1 MDKLA
6 YVNGH
11 VAIPYTDDTKVL
23 IGIYDLPSTRTSTV
37 KTIAF
42 GHAIEADYH
51 KPLPIDFA
59 LLLTKESG
67 AKYVFIIIYIF
78 SLIYTQIFN

>member
-23 IGIYDLPSTRTSTV
+23 IGIYDLPSNRTSTV

-42 GHAIEADYH
+42 GHAI
-51 KPLPIDFA
+51 
-59 LLLTKESG
+59 
-67 AKYVFIIIYIF
+67 
-78 SLIYTQIFN
+78 